1 MLSGDHRVLPAA
13 TQKPLL
19 LKSSEGPIESPMPN
33 EKTCLP
39 LLLDFFSHQKTVK
52 LIHIPPTEMHGGFKD

>member
-1 MLSGDHRVLPAA
+1 
-13 TQKPLL
+13 
-19 LKSSEGPIESPMPN
+19 MPN